1 MTLFASLLLQRQAVP
16 MNALIHAQ
24 HLYKAY
30 GLTTVLND
38 VTVILNPGERIGL
51 VGANGAGK
59 STLLKII
66 AGEIPPD
73 DGSVRLD
80 SSVTVG
86 YLPQVITGY
95 DDRTV
100 SDLLADADRDL
111 RQMESRLR
119 VLEAI
124 MSQSGG
130 DALTTALTEY
140 GDLTEQFERR
150 GGYDLDQRIA
160 TVVRGLRVDHLPQ
173 DRLFGTLSGGE
184 RARLGL
190 ALLLLS
196 GPDTLLL
203 DEPTNHLDSASLNWL
218 ERYLAAFPGGMLV
231 VSHDR
236 EFLNRTVSAIVE
248 IDEHSRSLKRYNG
261 DYDTYAAAKLRE
273 REQQQREYEAQQ
285 EELAVLRLAVAET
298 ARSNRNYRPQT
309 DGDKLLRNAKI
320 AKHDTTVSKRVKSA
334 EERLKRLEANKLP
347 PPPIPLRFDP
357 ALNPEVLRARLPIM
371 ATGIHKCYGDRV
383 ILGGVNLTVY
393 PESRIA
399 LVGPNGAGKS
409 TLLKILVGMDS
420 ADSGEVQRNPALKIG
435 YLDQAQG
442 LLDPALTLVE
452 AALAG
457 LPDWEPHQMHT
468 FLIRSGLFHYADFET
483 RVGDLSSG
491 QRRKLQIARMLTGRA
506 NLLALDEPTN
516 DVSFD
521 VLEGL
526 ESAIQAFPGPV
537 IVATHDR
544 RFLQHFGG
552 QVYRVEGGRLIE
564 G

>member
-1 MTLFASLLLQRQAVP
+1 

-24 HLYKAY
+24 HISKAY
-30 GLTTVLND
+30 GLKSVLHD
-38 VTVILNPGERIGL
+38 VSVILNPGERIGL

-66 AGEIPPD
+66 AGEVPPD
-73 DGSVRLD
+73 DGNVRLD
-80 SSVTVG
+80 PTVKLG
-86 YLPQVITGY
+86 YLPQVIMGY
-95 DDRTV
+95 EHSSVRE
-100 SDLLADADRDL
+100 LLADADRDL
-111 RQMESRLR
+111 RQLETRLR
-119 VLEAI
+119 TLETA
-124 MSQSGG
+124 MTQSTGG
-130 DALTTALTEY
+130 HLESILAEY
-140 GDLTEQFERR
+140 GELTEQFERR
-150 GGYDLDQRIA
+150 GGYDLEQRIA
-160 TVVRGLRVDHLPQ
+160 AVVRGLRIDHLPP

-196 GPDTLLL
+196 APDALLL
-203 DEPTNHLDSASLNWL
+203 DEPTNHLDSSSLNWL
-218 ERYLAAFPGGMLV
+218 ESYLTGFQGGMVV

-236 EFLNRTVSAIVE
+236 EFLNRTITTIVE
-248 IDEHSRSLKRYNG
+248 IDEQTRSMRRYNG
-261 DYDTYAAAKLRE
+261 DYDTYAAAKIRE
-273 REQQQREYEAQQ
+273 REQQQRGYEAQQ
-285 EELAVLRLAVAET
+285 EEIAGLRLAVAET
-298 ARSNRNYRPQT
+298 ARSNRNYRSHT
-309 DGDKLLRNAKI
+309 DNDKMLRDAKI
-320 AKHDTTVSKRVKSA
+320 AKHEMTVSKRVKSA

-357 ALNPEVLRARLPIM
+357 ALNPEALRARLPIM
-371 ATGIHKCYGDRV
+371 ATGIHKCYDDRV
-383 ILGGVNLTVY
+383 ILDDVNLTIY

-409 TLLKILVGMDS
+409 TLLKILVGLEP
-420 ADSGEVQRNPALKIG
+420 ADRGEVQRNPALKIG
-435 YLDQAQG
+435 YLDQSQG
-442 LLDPALTLVE
+442 LLDPGMRLVE
-452 AALAG
+452 AALVG

-552 QVYRVEGGRLIE
+552 QVYRVEAGRLIE
-564 G
+564 Q

>member
-1 MTLFASLLLQRQAVP
+1 

-24 HLYKAY
+24 HISKAY
-30 GLTTVLND
+30 GLKSVLHD
-38 VTVILNPGERIGL
+38 VSVILNPGERIGL

-66 AGEIPPD
+66 AGEVAPD
-73 DGSVRLD
+73 DGNVRVD
-80 SSVTVG
+80 PTVTLG
-86 YLPQVITGY
+86 YLPQVIVGY
-95 DDRTV
+95 EHATV
-100 SDLLADADRDL
+100 RDLLADADRDL
-111 RQMESRLR
+111 RQLETRLR
-119 VLEAI
+119 TLETA
-124 MSQSGG
+124 MTQSTGG
-130 DALTTALTEY
+130 HLESILAEY
-140 GDLTEQFERR
+140 GELTEQFERR
-150 GGYDLDQRIA
+150 GGYDLEQRIA
-160 TVVRGLRVDHLPQ
+160 AVVRGLRIDHLPPA
-173 DRLFGTLSGGE
+173 RLFGTLSGGE

-196 GPDTLLL
+196 APDALLL
-203 DEPTNHLDSASLNWL
+203 DEPTNHLDSSSLNWL
-218 ERYLAAFPGGMLV
+218 ESYLAGFQGGMMV

-236 EFLNRTVSAIVE
+236 EFLNRTITTIVE
-248 IDEHSRSLKRYNG
+248 IDEQTRSMRRYNG

-285 EELAVLRLAVAET
+285 EEIAGLRLAVAET
-298 ARSNRNYRPQT
+298 ARSNRNYRPHT
-309 DGDKLLRNAKI
+309 DNDKMLRDAKV
-320 AKHDTTVSKRVKSA
+320 AKHEMTVSKRVKSA
-334 EERLKRLEANKLP
+334 EERLKRLEANKLAP
-347 PPPIPLRFDP
+347 PPMPLRFDP
-357 ALNPEVLRARLPIM
+357 ALNPDALRARLPIM
-371 ATGIHKCYGDRV
+371 ATGIHKCYGDRA
-383 ILGGVNLTVY
+383 ILDEVNLTIY

-409 TLLKILVGMDS
+409 TLLKILVGLEP
-420 ADSGEVQRNPALKIG
+420 ADRGEVQRNPALKIG
-435 YLDQAQG
+435 YLDQSQG
-442 LLDPALTLVE
+442 LLDPGMTLVE
-452 AALAG
+452 AALLG
-457 LPDWEPHQMHT
+457 LPGWEPHQMHT

-544 RFLQHFGG
+544 RFLQNFGG
-552 QVYRVEGGRLIE
+552 QVYRVEAGRLVE
-564 G
+564 Q

>member
-1 MTLFASLLLQRQAVP
+1 MTP
-16 MNALIHAQ
+16 LIHAQ
-24 HLYKAY
+24 HLSKSY
-30 GLTTVLND
+30 GLKGVLND
-38 VTVILNPGERIGL
+38 VSVILNPGERIGL

-66 AGEIPPD
+66 AGDITPD
-73 DGSVRLD
+73 DGTVRLD
-80 SSVTVG
+80 PTVSLG

-95 DDRTV
+95 DNRTV
-100 SDLLADADRDL
+100 HDLLADADRNL
-111 RQMESRLR
+111 RQIEQRLR
-119 VLEAI
+119 ALEVA
-124 MSQSGG
+124 MSQTSG
-130 DALTTALTEY
+130 DALEAVLTEY

-160 TVVRGLRVDHLPQ
+160 AVVRGLRVDHLPQ

-196 GPDTLLL
+196 GPDALLL
-203 DEPTNHLDSASLNWL
+203 DEPTNHLDTASLTWL
-218 ERYLAAFPGGMLV
+218 ESWLAGFPGGMLV

-248 IDEHSRSLKRYNG
+248 IEEHTHTVKRYNG
-261 DYDTYAAAKLRE
+261 DYDTYAAAKVRE
-273 REQQQREYEAQQ
+273 RQQHQREYEVQQ
-285 EELAVLRLAVAET
+285 EEIAAMRLAVAET
-298 ARSNRNYRPQT
+298 ARSNRNYRAHT
-309 DGDKLLRNAKI
+309 DNDKMLRDAKI
-320 AKHDTTVSKRVKSA
+320 AKHETTVSKRVKSA

-347 PPPIPLRFDP
+347 PPPIPLQFDP
-357 ALNPEVLRARLPIM
+357 ALNPEALRARLPIM
-371 ATGIHKCYGDRV
+371 AVDIRKCYGDRV
-383 ILGGVNLTVY
+383 ILDSVNLTVY

-409 TLLKILVGMDS
+409 TLLKILVGIEPP
-420 ADSGEVQRNPALKIG
+420 DSGSVQRNPALRIG

-452 AALAG
+452 AALLG
-457 LPDWEPHQMHT
+457 LPDWELHQMHT

-544 RFLQHFGG
+544 RFLHNFSG
-552 QVYRVEGGRLIE
+552 QVYRVEAGRLIE
-564 G
+564 Q